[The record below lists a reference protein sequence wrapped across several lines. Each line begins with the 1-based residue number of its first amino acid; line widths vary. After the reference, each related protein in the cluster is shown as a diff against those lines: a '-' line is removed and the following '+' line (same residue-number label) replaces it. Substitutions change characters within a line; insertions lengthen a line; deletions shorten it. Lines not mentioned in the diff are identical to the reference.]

1 MAAFDPDSL
10 ARWADGRWTAVPS
23 VPVLGFAADSRL
35 LMPGQVFVALKTE
48 KRDGHA
54 YVAAAQSAGACAA
67 LVGAPVAGASIP
79 QLVVGS
85 PLAALQAIARRHR
98 LAFHGPVVGITGSA
112 GKTSTKDLLAILLGG
127 ADSGEV
133 PGSGARAPVLATR
146 ENLNNQIGVPLTLTR
161 LDPAVHSFAVI
172 EAGISAPGEMA
183 VLAKTI
189 EPDIAI
195 ITLVAPAHLRDLGTL
210 ETVAREKA
218 ALAARVRRGG
228 VAVFPVSCAQFAAF
242 RGLKAPTIVLGRD
255 DDRSNGASVVFSV
268 SHREGSTEVVLRGP
282 GPATESFVLPPVS
295 DGMAQN
301 AALALHA
308 ARRLGIRSATLQ
320 DRLPQWKPAA
330 LRGEVRRGDGRLVY
344 LDCYN
349 ANPASMAD
357 ALAAFDRI
365 APQDLPRLYLI
376 GCMEEL
382 GPDAGRYH
390 GELGAGLGMRPN
402 DLLVVLG
409 DWAGEV
415 AAGAAKAGAG
425 SAQILASV
433 PRAGIAGRLK
443 SFHGAV
449 FVKGSRRHELEKLF
463 PPC

>member
-1 MAAFDPDSL
+1 M
-10 ARWADGRWTAVPS
+10 
-23 VPVLGFAADSRL
+23 
-35 LMPGQVFVALKTE
+35 FVALKTE

-54 YVAAAQSAGACAA
+54 FVAAAQSAGACAA
-67 LVGAPVAGASIP
+67 LVEAPVAGASIP

-127 ADSGEV
+127 ADSTA
-133 PGSGARAPVLATR
+133 SGARAPVLATR

-183 VLAKTI
+183 LLARTI
-189 EPDIAI
+189 EPDLAL

-210 ETVAREKA
+210 EAVAREKA

-228 VAVFPVSCAQFAAF
+228 VALFPASCAQFAAF
-242 RGLKAPTIVLGRD
+242 RGLKPPAIVLGRD

-349 ANPASMAD
+349 ANPASMSD
-357 ALAAFDRI
+357 ALAAFARI

-382 GPDAGRYH
+382 GSDAGRYH
-390 GELGAGLGMRPN
+390 RELGAGLRLRPN
-402 DLLVVLG
+402 DVLVVLG
-409 DWAGEV
+409 DWSGEV
-415 AAGAAKAGAG
+415 AAGAVEAGAG

-433 PRAGIAGRLK
+433 PRADIAGRLQ

-449 FVKGSRRHELEKLF
+449 FVKGSRRHELEKFF

>member
-10 ARWADGRWTAVPS
+10 ARWADGRWTAAPAA
-23 VPVLGFAADSRL
+23 PVLGFSADTRRL
-35 LMPGQVFVALKTE
+35 APGQMFVALKTE

-54 YVAAAQSAGACAA
+54 FVAAAQGAGACAA
-67 LVGAPVAGASIP
+67 LVGAPVSGASIP
-79 QLVVGS
+79 QLVVGD

-127 ADSGEV
+127 ADG
-133 PGSGARAPVLATR
+133 GDLAASGARSPVLATR

-172 EAGISAPGEMA
+172 EAGISAPGEMTA
-183 VLAKTI
+183 LARTI
-189 EPDIAI
+189 EPDIAL

-210 ETVAREKA
+210 EAVAREKA

-228 VAVFPVSCAQFAAF
+228 VVLFPASCAQFGAF
-242 RGLKAPTIVLGRD
+242 RALRAPAIVLGRD
-255 DDRSNGASVVFSV
+255 DDQSNGASVVFSV
-268 SHREGSTEVVLRGP
+268 SHQEGSTELVLRGP
-282 GPATESFVLPPVS
+282 GSAAERFVLPRVS

-308 ARRLGIRSATLQ
+308 ALRLGVRSATLQ
-320 DRLPQWKPAA
+320 GRLPLWKPAP
-330 LRGEVRRGDGRLVY
+330 LRGEIRRGNGGLVY

-365 APQDLPRLYLI
+365 APK
-376 GCMEEL
+376 GC
-382 GPDAGRYH
+382 P
-390 GELGAGLGMRPN
+390 
-402 DLLVVLG
+402 
-409 DWAGEV
+409 
-415 AAGAAKAGAG
+415 G
-425 SAQILASV
+425 ST
-433 PRAGIAGRLK
+433 
-443 SFHGAV
+443 
-449 FVKGSRRHELEKLF
+449 
-463 PPC
+463 

>member
-1 MAAFDPDSL
+1 M
-10 ARWADGRWTAVPS
+10 
-23 VPVLGFAADSRL
+23 
-35 LMPGQVFVALKTE
+35 FVALKTE

-54 YVAAAQSAGACAA
+54 FVAAAQGAGACAA
-67 LVGAPVAGASIP
+67 LVEAPVAEASIP

-98 LAFHGPVVGITGSA
+98 LTFRGPVVGITGSA

-127 ADSGEV
+127 ADSDE
-133 PGSGARAPVLATR
+133 PPASGARAPVLATR
-146 ENLNNQIGVPLTLTR
+146 ENLNNQIGVPLTLAR

-189 EPDIAI
+189 EPDLAL

-210 ETVAREKA
+210 ETVACEKA

-228 VAVFPVSCAQFAAF
+228 VALFPASCAKFAAF
-242 RGLKAPTIVLGRD
+242 RGLRAPVIVVGRD
-255 DDRSNGASVVFSV
+255 DDQSNGASAVFSV
-268 SHREGSTEVVLRGP
+268 THREGSTELVLRGP
-282 GPATESFVLPPVS
+282 GSVAERFVLPRVS

-308 ARRLGIRSATLQ
+308 ARRLGIQSATLQ
-320 DRLPQWKPAA
+320 ERLPLWKPAA

-357 ALAAFDRI
+357 ALAAFARI
-365 APQDLPRLYLI
+365 ASQDLPRLYLI

-390 GELGAGLGMRPN
+390 RELGAGLGMRPN
-402 DLLVVLG
+402 DVLVVLG
-409 DWAGEV
+409 DWAEEV
-415 AAGAAKAGAG
+415 AAGALKAGAA

-433 PRAGIAGRLK
+433 PCTEVAGRLRA
-443 SFHGAV
+443 FHGAV
-449 FVKGSRRHELEKLF
+449 FAKGSRRHELEKFFL
-463 PPC
+463 PC

>member
-242 RGLKAPTIVLGRD
+242 RGLKAPTIVLG
-255 DDRSNGASVVFSV
+255 A
-268 SHREGSTEVVLRGP
+268 
-282 GPATESFVLPPVS
+282 AT
-295 DGMAQN
+295 
-301 AALALHA
+301 
-308 ARRLGIRSATLQ
+308 
-320 DRLPQWKPAA
+320 
-330 LRGEVRRGDGRLVY
+330 
-344 LDCYN
+344 
-349 ANPASMAD
+349 
-357 ALAAFDRI
+357 
-365 APQDLPRLYLI
+365 
-376 GCMEEL
+376 
-382 GPDAGRYH
+382 
-390 GELGAGLGMRPN
+390 
-402 DLLVVLG
+402 
-409 DWAGEV
+409 
-415 AAGAAKAGAG
+415 
-425 SAQILASV
+425 
-433 PRAGIAGRLK
+433 
-443 SFHGAV
+443 
-449 FVKGSRRHELEKLF
+449 
-463 PPC
+463 